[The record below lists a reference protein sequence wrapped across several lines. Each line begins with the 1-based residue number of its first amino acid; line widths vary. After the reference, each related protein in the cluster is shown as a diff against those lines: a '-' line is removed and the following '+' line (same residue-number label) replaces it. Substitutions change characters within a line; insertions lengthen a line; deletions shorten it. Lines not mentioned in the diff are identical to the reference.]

1 MSKAG
6 RKPSRIKSLKN
17 GYYFSISGST
27 QNSRPIRLMRS
38 SKFEI
43 DIAER
48 EFKNRNFKYLGEVK
62 DNLWQDGENK
72 GKKIN

>member
-1 MSKAG
+1 
-6 RKPSRIKSLKN
+6 
-17 GYYFSISGST
+17 
-27 QNSRPIRLMRS
+27 MRS

-62 DNLWQDGENK
+62 DNFWQDGENK
-72 GKKIN
+72 GKKTN

>member
-1 MSKAG
+1 MSRAG
-6 RKPSRIKSLKN
+6 RKPSRTKSLKN

-27 QNSRPIRLMRS
+27 QSSRPIRLMRS

-43 DIAER
+43 DIAEK

-72 GKKIN
+72 GKKTN

>member
-1 MSKAG
+1 MFKAV
-6 RKPSRIKSLKN
+6 RKQSRTKSLKN
-17 GYYFSISGST
+17 GYYFSISGSA
-27 QNSRPIRLMRS
+27 QSLKPIRLMRS

-48 EFKNRNFKYLGEVK
+48 EFKNRDFKYLGEVK
-62 DNLWQDGENK
+62 NNVWQDGENK